1 MASTNI
7 ANQLTSTTTDPN
19 LPPPAEEQ
27 ISNRCIGLRGEH
39 YVVFIVC
46 LKVYILRNRKK
57 EYSRS
62 KKWKTVPWRRNY
74 RIASS
79 HENQTCTCARGHARV
94 LKLAI
99 FFTSWTVTI

>member
-7 ANQLTSTTTDPN
+7 ANQLTSPPTYPN
-19 LPPPAEEQ
+19 LPPPAKGEQ

-39 YVVFIVC
+39 YVVFIFC
-46 LKVYILRNRKK
+46 ATENK
-57 EYSRS
+57 EYLRS

-79 HENQTCTCARGHARV
+79 HEV
-94 LKLAI
+94 SK
-99 FFTSWTVTI
+99 